1 MSIKYRKLKN
11 NFGAM
16 WSAAA
21 VPTVHYTDY
30 IITKQSGTHHMYL
43 LCASLNILQT
53 TVTNFI

>member
-30 IITKQSGTHHMYL
+30 NTLTNLDHNSPHVSSNT
-43 LCASLNILQT
+43 SLHILQT
-53 TVTNFI
+53 IFSF